1 MILGDSMRLDSFLS
15 HLKYGS
21 KEHVKKDIKAKKVSV
36 NNTVVTTPSYAINP
50 LKDVIFFEGERVI
63 YYPQVTLMLH
73 KPKGYVSA
81 NKDNYHKTIFELIKA
96 PFNRYDLN
104 IAGRLDIDTEGLIIL
119 TTDGALLH
127 EIIHPKKGVYKTYQV
142 TTEKPLTSLL
152 PLLEI
157 KALRDGKNTIY
168 HPLKPIILAHDGCN
182 ITLQI
187 AEGKFHQVKRMF
199 EAINHQ
205 VIALKRIAIG
215 NLKLDVPLGE
225 YRLLSEED
233 IKKLFQ

>member
-1 MILGDSMRLDSFLS
+1 MRLDSFLS
-15 HLKYGS
+15 RLKYGS
-21 KEHVKKDIKAKKVSV
+21 KEQVKKAIKAKKVRV
-36 NNTVVTTPSYAINP
+36 NETIVTTPSYTINP
-50 LKDVIFFEGERVI
+50 LKDDIFFEGEKVI

-81 NKDNYHKTIFELIKA
+81 NKDDYYRTLFELIKA

-119 TTDGALLH
+119 TTDGDLLH
-127 EIIHPKKGVYKTYQV
+127 KIIHPKKGVYKTYQV
-142 TTEKPLTSLL
+142 TTEKPLTSVQ
-152 PLLEI
+152 PLLQIEEL
-157 KALRDGKNTIY
+157 KDGKNEIY
-168 HPLKPIILAHDGCN
+168 HPLKPNIIHHDGSN

-205 VIALKRIAIG
+205 VIALKRTAIG
-215 NLKLDVPLGE
+215 ALKLDVSLGE
-225 YRLLSEED
+225 YRLLAEED
-233 IKKLFQ
+233 IKRLFQ